1 MSDSKYGRLFTEQDL
16 IDFAYHV
23 GEELAGVDRGFSKD
37 QLDSMVDDFTGKFP
51 PGEPLFLLR
60 ARDKRALG
68 AVRHYRDHQS
78 QKAPSNH
85 LDGVE
90 KAYRQFSL
98 FAEEHPDLMREP
110 D

>member
-1 MSDSKYGRLFTEQDL
+1 MDSKYGRIFTEHDL
-16 IDFAYHV
+16 LAFAHHV
-23 GEELAGVDRGFSKD
+23 GSELAGVDRGFSKD
-37 QLDSMVDDFTGKFP
+37 QLSGMLAEFDGRFP
-51 PGEPLFLLR
+51 MDEPLFVLR

-78 QKAPSNH
+78 AQAPTNH

-98 FAEEHPDLMREP
+98 FAEENPELMREP